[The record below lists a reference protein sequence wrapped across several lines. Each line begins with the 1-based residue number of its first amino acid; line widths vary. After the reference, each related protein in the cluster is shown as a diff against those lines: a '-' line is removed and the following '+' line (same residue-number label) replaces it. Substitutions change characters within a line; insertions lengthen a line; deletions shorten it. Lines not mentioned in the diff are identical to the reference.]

1 MIYGFIAVFFVSF
14 VSVLSLQLHRK
25 LLDSR
30 DLVIH
35 SLPSLSEVQES
46 TSVNIWG
53 LNLGSCMGRIG
64 DAVRVA
70 RAWDSHLLVGLERS
84 GRSKALT
91 DMSAD
96 PCISRV
102 PHSLPRMKAEKN
114 GTSEASEIKPQI
126 SSETFG

>member
-1 MIYGFIAVFFVSF
+1 MIHGFIAVFFVSF

-35 SLPSLSEVQES
+35 SLPSISEVQES

-64 DAVRVA
+64 DAVSVA
-70 RAWDSHLLVGLERS
+70 RAWDSHLLSWRGLERS
-84 GRSKALT
+84 GRRRARGRLLLEICPQTRVFLVFLT
-91 DMSAD
+91 V
-96 PCISRV
+96 C
-102 PHSLPRMKAEKN
+102 LE
-114 GTSEASEIKPQI
+114 
-126 SSETFG
+126 